1 MLTDPI
7 QMAGLTVRAVDQIGA
22 AASEEIEK
30 AAQELVAEAQKVADN
45 LHELAAAIREH
56 SRIAGEH
63 VAAYCAH
70 STNVLETVRKLQ
82 EGLKAEKPKTEKP
95 KPETGNDTSR
105 QKYRELD
112 GSKS

>member
-7 QMAGLTVRAVDQIGA
+7 QMAELTVRAVDQIGA
-22 AASEEIEK
+22 AASAEIDK
-30 AAQELVAEAQKVADN
+30 AAEELISESQKVAEK
-45 LHELAAAIREH
+45 LHDLAAAIREH

-82 EGLKAEKPKTEKP
+82 EGLKAENPKLETKP
-95 KPETGNDTSR
+95 R
-105 QKYRELD
+105 YRELD
-112 GSKS
+112 GSKP